1 MKSFLIINQV
11 KQRLETST
19 KMRDDD
25 ALLMADIWR
34 EQLEQMGAKSM
45 YDVLNAIAGRMVT
58 SPESIRRSR
67 QKVQQDYPNL
77 RGTVYNQRH
86 AKEIEV
92 LKTDVRLHQEF
103 FIKEYKLHLSCIE
116 KKETISLE
124 PAIKRY
130 SVHLNKVQPFYT
142 GLI

>member
-1 MKSFLIINQV
+1 MKLLIINQV

-25 ALLMADIWR
+25 ALLISDIWR

-45 YDVLNAIAGRMVT
+45 YDVLNAIASRMVH

-67 QKVQQDYPNL
+67 AKVQEDNANL

-86 AKEIEV
+86 AKEIQV
-92 LKTDVRLHQEF
+92 LEELGYYQ
-103 FIKEYKLHLSCIE
+103 KEL
-116 KKETISLE
+116 
-124 PAIKRY
+124 
-130 SVHLNKVQPFYT
+130 F
-142 GLI
+142 

>member
-1 MKSFLIINQV
+1 MLIIKEV
-11 KQRLETST
+11 KERLENST

-34 EQLEQMGAKSM
+34 EELTQLGAKTL

-92 LKTDVRLHQEF
+92 LKELGYATMD
-103 FIKEYKLHLSCIE
+103 K
-116 KKETISLE
+116 
-124 PAIKRY
+124 
-130 SVHLNKVQPFYT
+130 
-142 GLI
+142 

>member
-1 MKSFLIINQV
+1 MLIIKEV
-11 KQRLETST
+11 KQRLENST

-34 EQLEQMGAKSM
+34 EELTQLGAKTL

-77 RGTVYNQRH
+77 RGTVYNERH

-92 LKTDVRLHQEF
+92 LKELGYGKALD
-103 FIKEYKLHLSCIE
+103 K
-116 KKETISLE
+116 
-124 PAIKRY
+124 
-130 SVHLNKVQPFYT
+130 
-142 GLI
+142 